1 MQAKGQV
8 TKTLATERQAT
19 ENPRTLQSDEMRTN
33 QKKKQTN
40 QQWLKDKLKYKGTN
54 WQNISRSTQKRG
66 LKKIG

>member
-33 QKKKQTN
+33 QKKKHRQTN
-40 QQWLKDKLKYKGTN
+40 NG
-54 WQNISRSTQKRG
+54 
-66 LKKIG
+66 